1 MRQEAELSKA
11 DRVTGCGRRVVLL
24 VQSAWLMSDGKMA
37 SLFSCQGWKSD
48 LSLST
53 EHAS

>member
-1 MRQEAELSKA
+1 MSKA
-11 DRVTGCGRRVVLL
+11 DSHRMRKRSVLL